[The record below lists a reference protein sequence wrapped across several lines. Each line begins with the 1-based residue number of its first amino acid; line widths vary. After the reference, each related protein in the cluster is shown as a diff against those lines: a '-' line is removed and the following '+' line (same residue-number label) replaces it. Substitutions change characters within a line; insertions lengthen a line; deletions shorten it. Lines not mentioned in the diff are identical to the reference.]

1 MKEKEL
7 IEKRN
12 ENIERMNAILNTAKA
27 ENRIVTEA
35 ESTEFEALSNETS
48 RIDNMLKMQKDLEN
62 RNVLEVTD
70 ERELT
75 KAEKDY
81 KSFDNY
87 IRTSVTNIGEM
98 TKGNNGYVI
107 PQTIA
112 DMIVK
117 KMYNVSPIIAKARKF
132 HTKGKLLIPTLDGK
146 YTVAWATEFS
156 ALSSQ
161 TKDFGKV
168 ELNGFL
174 AGALVL
180 ISESLINNA
189 EVDIVD
195 IVTTNMAESIAMFIE
210 QKGINGESSYC
221 NGIVRGL
228 GSGQKVTASSA
239 TAVTSDE
246 VVKLLS
252 KVHSQYRKDAL
263 FIVAPAT
270 LEALRLLKGSDGH
283 YLLNDDISSPFGH
296 TLLGYP
302 VYESDNMPAMTTG
315 NMSIIF
321 GNMDCLGLK
330 ISEDIDVK
338 VLNELYATQHAV
350 GVCGYVEFDAD
361 VIAQQGIAGLV
372 QA

>member
-12 ENIERMNAILNTAKA
+12 ENIERMNTILNTAKA
-27 ENRIVTEA
+27 ENRIVTDA

-48 RIDNMLKMQKDLEN
+48 RIDNMLQMQKDLEN
-62 RNVLEVTD
+62 KSILEVAD
-70 ERELT
+70 ERELS

-87 IRTSVTNIGEM
+87 IRHAVTNTGEM

-112 DMIVK
+112 DTIVK
-117 KMYNVSPIIAKARKF
+117 KMYNVSPILAKARKF
-132 HTKGKLLIPTLDGK
+132 HAKGKLIIPTIDGK

-189 EVDIVD
+189 DVDIVD
-195 IVTTNMAESIAMFIE
+195 IVTTNMAESIGMFIE
-210 QKGINGESSYC
+210 LKAINGESSYC

-228 GSGQKVTASSA
+228 NSAQKVTASSA

-252 KVHSQYRKDAL
+252 KVHSQYRKDSI
-263 FIVAPAT
+263 FIVAPGT
-270 LEALRLLKGSDGH
+270 LEALRLLKGTDGH
-283 YLLNDDISSPFGH
+283 YLLNDDISSAFGH

-321 GNMDCLGLK
+321 GNMDCLGIK

-350 GVCGYVEFDAD
+350 GVCGYVEFDSD

>member
-1 MKEKEL
+1 
-7 IEKRN
+7 
-12 ENIERMNAILNTAKA
+12 
-27 ENRIVTEA
+27 
-35 ESTEFEALSNETS
+35 
-48 RIDNMLKMQKDLEN
+48 
-62 RNVLEVTD
+62 
-70 ERELT
+70 
-75 KAEKDY
+75 
-81 KSFDNY
+81 
-87 IRTSVTNIGEM
+87 M
-98 TKGNNGYVI
+98 TKRNNGYVI

-112 DMIVK
+112 DIVVK
-117 KMYNVSPIIAKARKF
+117 KMYNVSPVLEKARKF
-132 HTKGKLLIPTLDGK
+132 FAKGKLLIPTLDGK

-156 ALSSQ
+156 SLTSQ

-189 EVDIVD
+189 QVDIVD
-195 IVTTNMAESIAMFIE
+195 IVTTNMAESFAMFME
-210 QKGINGESSYC
+210 QKLLNGESSYC

-228 GSGQKVTASSA
+228 GSGQKVTAASA
-239 TAVTSDE
+239 SAITAEE
-246 VVKLLS
+246 VVKLLT
-252 KVHSQYRKDAL
+252 KVHSNYRKNAL
-263 FIVAPAT
+263 FIVNPTT

-283 YLLNDDISSPFGH
+283 FLLNDDISSPYGH

-302 VYESDNMPAMTTG
+302 VYESDNMPAIATG
-315 NMSIIF
+315 NMSVIF
-321 GNMDCLGLK
+321 GDMSCLGVK
-330 ISEDIDVK
+330 ISENVDIK